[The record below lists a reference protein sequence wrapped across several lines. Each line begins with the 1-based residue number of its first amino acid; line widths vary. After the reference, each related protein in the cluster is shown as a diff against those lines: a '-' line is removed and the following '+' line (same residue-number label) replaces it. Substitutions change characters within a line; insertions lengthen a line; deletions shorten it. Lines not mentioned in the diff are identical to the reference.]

1 MEISSVENI
10 KELGPKGKFRIRGKF
25 SSNINQEMTFNLPL
39 SFPTTS
45 IKCKVYE
52 ARADE
57 EVEIICKVQKGF
69 KLVKSFVI
77 EKRMIKRRFK
87 EMVLVKSKSFNLGSE
102 SLACENYNIKKYER
116 AKGKQKLNLSFLQL
130 SKFRPQGRKFG
141 FFMGL
146 TRKNN
151 EEFKS
156 MRFSVKVKV
165 RSSSNLRRLDEDLL
179 VLDDIIIACDVI
191 SSTSTAGGLNCQSE
205 SEASGTPVGME
216 IDPDNLEVAGL
227 PDNADPS
234 VLNNAVDYSNE
245 NNLKKV
251 DELPIVTIDSIE
263 SSNCEVNGEYT
274 IKGSFEDGTLEEAS
288 DVEIPFG
295 SPDSS
300 GLCDIKVNG
309 KEVTMECNNKEKF
322 DKSSILFEQTV
333 IQDSKGKEIFIL
345 SNYTNQ
351 KSFGCGISVK
361 SDSPISNKNTAYNQ
375 PIMKT
380 GSNGLS
386 GGTIAA
392 IIICSIIALAIIA
405 GIIILAKNGKFSSKP
420 PVDQTFGNNST
431 LNKFTIEPNPNEI

>member
-1 MEISSVENI
+1 
-10 KELGPKGKFRIRGKF
+10 
-25 SSNINQEMTFNLPL
+25 
-39 SFPTTS
+39 
-45 IKCKVYE
+45 
-52 ARADE
+52 
-57 EVEIICKVQKGF
+57 
-69 KLVKSFVI
+69 
-77 EKRMIKRRFK
+77 
-87 EMVLVKSKSFNLGSE
+87 
-102 SLACENYNIKKYER
+102 
-116 AKGKQKLNLSFLQL
+116 
-130 SKFRPQGRKFG
+130 
-141 FFMGL
+141 
-146 TRKNN
+146 
-151 EEFKS
+151 
-156 MRFSVKVKV
+156 
-165 RSSSNLRRLDEDLL
+165 
-179 VLDDIIIACDVI
+179 
-191 SSTSTAGGLNCQSE
+191 
-205 SEASGTPVGME
+205 ME

>member
-1 MEISSVENI
+1 
-10 KELGPKGKFRIRGKF
+10 
-25 SSNINQEMTFNLPL
+25 MTFILPL

-45 IKCKVYE
+45 VKCKVYE

-57 EVEIICKVQKGF
+57 EVELICKVQKGF

-77 EKRMIKRRFK
+77 EKRMIKKRFK

-102 SLACENYNIKKYER
+102 PVFCENYNTKKYER

-130 SKFRPQGRKFG
+130 SKFKPQGRKFG

-146 TRKNN
+146 AKKNN

-156 MRFSVKVKV
+156 MKFRVNVKV
-165 RSSSNLRRLDEDLL
+165 RSSNNLRRLDEDVL
-179 VLDDIIIACDVI
+179 VLDDIIVACDVI
-191 SSTSTAGGLNCQSE
+191 LSTSIAGGLNCE
-205 SEASGTPVGME
+205 SENEAMGTPVGME

-227 PDNADPS
+227 PDNVDPS
-234 VLNNAVDYSNE
+234 VLTNTVDYSNE

-263 SSNCEVNGEYT
+263 SSNCEIEGEYT
-274 IKGSFEDGTLEEAS
+274 IKGTFEDGTLEDAS

-309 KEVTMECNNKEKF
+309 NEVTMKCNNKEKF

-351 KSFGCGISVK
+351 KSFACEISVK
-361 SDSPISNKNTAYNQ
+361 SESPISNKNVNYNR

-380 GSNGLS
+380 GSSGLS
-386 GGTIAA
+386 GGAIAA

-405 GIIILAKNGKFSSKP
+405 GILVLAKNGKFSSKP
-420 PVDQTFGNNST
+420 PVEQTFGNNST
-431 LNKFTIEPNPNEI
+431 LNKFTIETNPNEI

>member
-1 MEISSVENI
+1 
-10 KELGPKGKFRIRGKF
+10 
-25 SSNINQEMTFNLPL
+25 
-39 SFPTTS
+39 
-45 IKCKVYE
+45 
-52 ARADE
+52 
-57 EVEIICKVQKGF
+57 
-69 KLVKSFVI
+69 
-77 EKRMIKRRFK
+77 
-87 EMVLVKSKSFNLGSE
+87 
-102 SLACENYNIKKYER
+102 
-116 AKGKQKLNLSFLQL
+116 
-130 SKFRPQGRKFG
+130 
-141 FFMGL
+141 
-146 TRKNN
+146 
-151 EEFKS
+151 